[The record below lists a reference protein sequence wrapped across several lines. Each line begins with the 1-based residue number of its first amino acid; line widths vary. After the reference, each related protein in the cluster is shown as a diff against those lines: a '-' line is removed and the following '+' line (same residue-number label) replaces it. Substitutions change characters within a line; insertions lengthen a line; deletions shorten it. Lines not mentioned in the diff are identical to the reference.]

1 MTLSVLVDPQRW
13 NKVDSTKHARMS
25 KTPKLTACKVEGVV
39 LHGFTYLSILYTSK
53 ESQFVAMQLYMS
65 LIPAVPAS
73 ASVDPETE
81 RPETTELKFPAGH
94 MEISMVASLHVKE
107 SRNA

>member
-1 MTLSVLVDPQRW
+1 
-13 NKVDSTKHARMS
+13 
-25 KTPKLTACKVEGVV
+25 
-39 LHGFTYLSILYTSK
+39 
-53 ESQFVAMQLYMS
+53 MQLYMS